1 MNEVLVL
8 CQACVTQVQFVP
20 LRQGLF
26 YAHLQMG
33 KQVKQLALD
42 YDALKGRGRT

>member
-8 CQACVTQVQFVP
+8 CQACVIQVQFVP

-33 KQVKQLALD
+33 KLRPRATQSLSQIWMAF
-42 YDALKGRGRT
+42 RT